1 MSTAVLVIDTQQAL
15 CEGEHGAHDAAGL
28 VRRIN
33 AITRQARQAGAPVI
47 FVQHEAEGTE
57 LAHGSPGWQLA
68 DGLQVEA
75 SDLRVPKKT
84 ADAFLRTNLNELL
97 EGRHVRR
104 LVVCGMHTEF
114 CVDTTVRR
122 ALALGYPV
130 TLVADGHSTSGNGVL
145 QPALVIAHH
154 NATLAA
160 LTSFGPRVTTPRAD
174 ALRIAAD

>member
-1 MSTAVLVIDTQQAL
+1 MSTAVLVIDTQQGL

-33 AITRQARQAGAPVI
+33 AITQQARQAGAVVI

-68 DGLQVEA
+68 DGLQVEPA
-75 SDLRVPKKT
+75 DLRVPKKT
-84 ADAFLRTNLNELL
+84 ADTFLRTNLNELL
-97 EGRHVRR
+97 DARHVRQ
-104 LVVCGMHTEF
+104 LVICGMHTEF

-130 TLVADGHSTSGNGVL
+130 TLVADGHTTSGNGVL
-145 QPALVIAHH
+145 PPALVIALH

-160 LTSFGPRVTTPRAD
+160 ITSFGPRVTTPSAD